1 MSSDPFRD
9 LALAYQHLTRRPPR
23 WISHPR
29 LSCYGGLDGIVAA
42 IRGDHPDSTESDAIL
57 RTLAEIGGED
67 GRATTVALYSLVPEV
82 ARRISRA
89 TTSEFRADALSEL
102 AAVILE
108 PDDGRS
114 QLAHRYVNRAH
125 NRVHKHHH
133 RVRNRGKA
141 VPFTVHPLPNDRLLD
156 YRDRQ
161 ADQADIA
168 ELVAA
173 RVDLERF
180 GTGIVTALAEGT
192 LEPRTWATFSD
203 LRLRVVYMADRQPIP
218 TRERVAAWRASKKV
232 QPLIDA
238 HLQGHAA

>member
-9 LALAYQHLTRRPPR
+9 LAVAYQHLTRRPPR
-23 WISHPR
+23 WISHPS
-29 LSCYGGLDGIVAA
+29 LSCYGALDGIVAA
-42 IRGDHPDSTESDAIL
+42 IRDDLPDSTDSDATL
-57 RTLAEIGGED
+57 RTLATIGRD
-67 GRATTVALYSLVPEV
+67 DSRAVTVALHSLVPEL

-89 TTSEFRADALSEL
+89 TTVEFRADALSEL

-108 PDDGRS
+108 PGEGRS

-125 NRVHKHHH
+125 NRIHKHHH

-141 VPFTVHPLPNDRLLD
+141 APFTVHPLPNDRVLD

-161 ADQADIA
+161 ADRADIA
-168 ELVAA
+168 DLVAA

-180 GTGIVTALAEGT
+180 GIGIAAAIADGT
-192 LEPRTWATFSD
+192 LQSRTWVTFSD
-203 LRLRVVYMADRQPIP
+203 LRLRVVYVADRQPIP

-232 QPLIDA
+232 QPRIDQ